1 MNKFTLRFPSQL
13 EKKYEEFTRESCL
26 FHFKC
31 YQPILIIINLSVAII
46 QLKGGQITNGVLE
59 SIATLFFIL
68 QIPFIVKFRKGKNIC
83 GIFVINNLIMTGI
96 QILVDRNTPSYD
108 NLYVSGCGITII
120 NITLLEHYDFL
131 WNVFAL
137 ILVTISRLIYI
148 LFYFTFDGMAVLYIV
163 VSFYLFILLY
173 KKSYVK
179 RTLFIQYQNE
189 KEIRNVLNEII
200 QDIYIHFK
208 FDQKSFQFELKYAN
222 HYAEQRLG
230 ISSNQDFKEF
240 LHQYSTYDTTQLP
253 KGHLKLN
260 QNIQHSTGLDSINIG
275 QLLYEKMITSK
286 TPLKKLELTIQK
298 NNSKQLY
305 NLKVFAYQNESR
317 ELLMLMEQKQ
327 DILHDNVQLKLKEQE
342 IKLLS
347 SRLDKINSR
356 TNKQLYQLCQLQ
368 QNSDDKYYLK
378 VSESLISG
386 QIISN
391 TKIKMILDA
400 FQIYYFKI
408 KYQELETFSVKNII
422 YQSLMIMNNVAD
434 MENKQIQFESN
445 STELFVITSI
455 QHIIQ
460 FIFSNLLY
468 LFLVQKSHKHI
479 KVELSNIDIDQCIAF
494 NFYIDGFISLE
505 FLRQNTFIIQMIY
518 KGLQIVGPKAEVIT
532 TSFFQDICPS
542 LLQVKIYKNLD
553 YVLNG

>member
-1 MNKFTLRFPSQL
+1 MNKFTLRFPSQM
-13 EKKYEEFTRESCL
+13 EKKYEEFTREQSL

-31 YQPILIIINLSVAII
+31 YQPILIIINLGVVII
-46 QLKGGQITNGVLE
+46 QLKEGQIINGLFE

-68 QIPFIVKFRKGKNIC
+68 QIPFILKYRKGKNTC
-83 GIFVINNLIMTGI
+83 NLFVINNLIMTAI

-108 NLYVSGCGITII
+108 NSYVSGCGIIII
-120 NITLLEHYDFL
+120 NITLLEHYDFV
-131 WNVFAL
+131 WNAFAL
-137 ILVTISRLIYI
+137 LLITISRLFYI
-148 LFYFTFDGMAVLYIV
+148 LFYFRFDGMAVLYMV
-163 VSFYLFILLY
+163 VSIYLFILLY
-173 KKSYVK
+173 KKSYEK

-200 QDIYIHFK
+200 QDIYIQFK

-222 HYAEQRLG
+222 HYAKQRLG
-230 ISSNQDFKEF
+230 ISCNQDFKDF
-240 LHQYSTYDTTQLP
+240 LHQYSIQDTQLQL
-253 KGHLKLN
+253 KGNSKQK
-260 QNIQHSTGLDSINIG
+260 QNIQGSTGLDCQNIG
-275 QLLYEKMITSK
+275 QYLYDKMIISK
-286 TPLKKLELTIQK
+286 APQKKLELTIQK

-327 DILHDNVQLKLKEQE
+327 DILHDDTQLKLKEQE

-347 SRLDKINSR
+347 SRLDKINTR

-368 QNSDDKYYLK
+368 QNSDDRYYFK
-378 VSESLISG
+378 VSESLISA

-400 FQIYYFKI
+400 FQIYYVKI
-408 KYQELETFSVKNII
+408 NCSQLQTFSIKDII
-422 YQSLMIMNNVAD
+422 YQSLIIMNNVAD
-434 MENKQIQFESN
+434 VENKSIQFESD
-445 STELFVITSI
+445 SREHFAITSI

-468 LFLVQKSHKHI
+468 LFLIQKTHKHI
-479 KVELSNIDIDQCIAF
+479 KVELDNIETEQCIAF

-518 KGLQIVGPKAEVIT
+518 KGLQLVGPKAEVTT
-532 TSFFQDICPS
+532 TSFFQDTCPS

-553 YVLNG
+553 VVLNG